1 MSGHSGQRFRPSE
14 PGTIDCRKSE
24 MNNKVYHTVGYW
36 LSVTIVVV
44 NVFMLTVVSRVP
56 RLRPLGMIFILS
68 ALSGFIG
75 ALSHWHKSNRK
86 K

>member
-36 LSVTIVVV
+36 FWLLVVRNHRGRKRFHADRRIQGPQAPAIGHDFYSFCLV
-44 NVFMLTVVSRVP
+44 WIHR
-56 RLRPLGMIFILS
+56 RPQPL
-68 ALSGFIG
+68 A
-75 ALSHWHKSNRK
+75 
-86 K
+86 